1 MARENVLR
9 VGQRLF
15 KPCLAVVEGEMRS
28 GWRRDVSLGE
38 TIQCFFFITHGIH
51 SSGFGYA
58 YCVMKERW

>member
-1 MARENVLR
+1 MARENVLH

-28 GWRRDVSLGE
+28 SWLRDVSLGE
-38 TIQCFFFITHGIH
+38 TIQWFFFITHGIH

-58 YCVMKERW
+58 YCVMKERQ